1 MPTFAKLPI
10 LIDRVAP
17 GIAIA
22 QLLDGLMHQAAGI
35 SIEQAM
41 RLLKKRLGREIK
53 KHRVSSLTTWKSAE
67 LSRKKFDVQ
76 PAIIYKERRYPAG
89 PRVQLPVRLVEL
101 VDQRDQ
107 LYCMLPDFDEVLYIP
122 ERGLLSTMLSDTVRS
137 LTSTLSPR
145 ELHKL
150 WPPAES
156 ELRWMRLNLVS
167 PSSGRSVAEPRVLS
181 SVAEP
186 LHDSRSLFIV
196 PGSRDEAMRQLR
208 DTLAKGSCL
217 VVGETGVG
225 KTTLISSVAREF
237 FLARRSERKRERSKR
252 ADHGPLMPMFWSS
265 SAGRLIAGMRY
276 LGQWQQR
283 LEEVVAELANIDGV
297 LVIENLLDLVSVGG
311 REPRDS
317 LAAFFIPYLRSGSLR
332 MVAEAN
338 PTELDA
344 CRRLLPALIDAL
356 PIVRLDPLPLEYE
369 QELLRVTL
377 SNQLQASEVKF
388 DPSIPACISRLCRQY
403 QRHSAAPGPSMRFVH
418 EMVGR
423 RRQAQIMEHANTEH
437 PAQESSVSLP
447 RDSTSQPGTLP
458 GASPV
463 AAQPTKY
470 WTIPWVLQRFSQ
482 RTGLPLKLLDDA
494 QTLDK
499 SAVVAEL
506 SRDVIGQGQACEQVA
521 GVVTRIKSAVQDPRR
536 PFGCL
541 LLCGPTGVGK
551 TQLAKSLADYLFGA
565 AADKSPMVRLDMSE
579 YAGASAGFRFL
590 NDSTGNSAGWIQQ
603 IRSRP
608 LSVLLLDEVEKAA
621 LEVFDILLSV
631 LDEGRLTDRLGRVT
645 SFRNSVIIMTSN
657 IGARNTSSLGFND
670 ESRIDYVGEVRRA
683 FRPEF
688 FNRLDGVIPFFPL
701 TGEVMERIVIK
712 ELGELQLREGLQ
724 RYGRSIAWT
733 EQLITHLSQTGFQA
747 TLGARPLQRT
757 IETDVV
763 APLSKWI
770 VEHGDRAM
778 ASLKLDWDSDV
789 QALRVISE

>member
-1 MPTFAKLPI
+1 MPMFAKLPV
-10 LIDRVAP
+10 LIDRPAP

-22 QLLDGLMHQAAGI
+22 QLLDGLMHQAMGV
-35 SIEQAM
+35 STEQAI
-41 RLLKKRLGREIK
+41 RLLKKRLSQEVK

-76 PAIIYKERRYPAG
+76 PAIINKERRYPAG

-101 VDQRDQ
+101 IDQRDQ

-122 ERGLLSTMLSDTVRS
+122 ERGLLTTILSDTVRS

-145 ELHKL
+145 DLHKL

-156 ELRWMRLNLVS
+156 EMRWMRLDLVS
-167 PSSGRSVAEPRVLS
+167 PTNGRVDHQPRVLS

-186 LHDSRSLFIV
+186 MHDSRSLAIV
-196 PGSRDEAMRQLR
+196 PGSRDETLRQLR

-217 VVGETGVG
+217 VIGETGVG
-225 KTTLISSVAREF
+225 KTTLISSVAREL
-237 FLARRSERKRERSKR
+237 FLARRSERKLQRRKQSV
-252 ADHGPLMPMFWSS
+252 AGPLLPMFWSS

-283 LEEVVAELANIDGV
+283 LEEVVAALANIDGV
-297 LVIENLLDLVSVGG
+297 LAIENLLDLVSVGG

-317 LAAFFIPYLRSGSLR
+317 LAAFLVPYLRSGSLR

-344 CRRLLPALIDAL
+344 CRRLLPALVDAL
-356 PIVRLDPLPLEYE
+356 PIIRVEPMQQEHE
-369 QELLRVTL
+369 QELLRLTL
-377 SNQLQASEVKF
+377 SNQLQSMDIKF
-388 DPSIPACISRLCRQY
+388 DPAIPACISRLCRQY
-403 QRHSAAPGPSMRFVH
+403 QRHNAAPGPSMKFVQ
-418 EMVGR
+418 ELIGR
-423 RRQAQIMEHANTEH
+423 RRQTEFTDQRMLRSLDGSPGDAPRALAH
-437 PAQESSVSLP
+437 STDTQQTFLQSS
-447 RDSTSQPGTLP
+447 
-458 GASPV
+458 
-463 AAQPTKY
+463 KY
-470 WTIPWVLQRFSQ
+470 WTVSWILQRFSQ

-494 QTLDK
+494 QTLDRN
-499 SAVVAEL
+499 SVAWEL
-506 SRDVIGQGQACEQVA
+506 SQDVIGQVHACEQVA
-521 GVVTRIKSAVQDPRR
+521 GIVTRIKSALQDPRR

-551 TQLAKSLADYLFGA
+551 TQLAKSLAGYLFGA
-565 AADKSPMVRLDMSE
+565 ATDKSSMIRLDMSE
-579 YAGASAGFRFL
+579 YAGASAGFRL
-590 NDSTGNSAGWIQQ
+590 LHDSTGESAGWIQQ
-603 IRSRP
+603 IRARP

-645 SFRNSVIIMTSN
+645 SFRNSVIVMTSN
-657 IGARNTSSLGFND
+657 IGARNTSSLGFGD
-670 ESRIDYVGEVRRA
+670 EGQVDYVGEVRKA

-701 TGEVMERIVIK
+701 SAQAMTQIVVK
-712 ELGELQLREGLQ
+712 ELQDLRRREGLQ
-724 RYGRSIAWT
+724 RYGRSINWT
-733 EQLITHLSQTGFQA
+733 TQLINHLSQTGFQA
-747 TLGARPLQRT
+747 TLGARPLQRI

-770 VEHGDRAM
+770 VERGDRPM
-778 ASLKLDWDSDV
+778 ASLKLDWDSDL
-789 QALRVISE
+789 QLLRVISE